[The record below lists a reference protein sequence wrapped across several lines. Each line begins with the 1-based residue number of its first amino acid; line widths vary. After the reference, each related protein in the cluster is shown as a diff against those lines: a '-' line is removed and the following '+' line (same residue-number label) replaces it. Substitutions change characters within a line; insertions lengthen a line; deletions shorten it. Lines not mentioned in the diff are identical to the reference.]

1 MVLPRSSEP
10 GAIFLTESGRLRYS
24 LVAMS
29 HKKKAAPKMLSLVKV
44 NTRLF
49 AEDVAKIQKI
59 AAERSMPW
67 QIELRQFIHAAMKN
81 AVRDVLVLKE
91 QP

>member
-1 MVLPRSSEP
+1 
-10 GAIFLTESGRLRYS
+10 
-24 LVAMS
+24 
-29 HKKKAAPKMLSLVKV
+29 MLSLVKV